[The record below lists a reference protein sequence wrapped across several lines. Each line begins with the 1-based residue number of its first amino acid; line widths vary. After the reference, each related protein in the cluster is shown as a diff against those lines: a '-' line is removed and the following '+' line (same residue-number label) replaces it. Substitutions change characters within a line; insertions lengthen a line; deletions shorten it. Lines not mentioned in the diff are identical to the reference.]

1 MECAEAGGCTI
12 RKTIGKNG
20 DKLMRGCSA
29 EKDVVCDTIDNGEDE
44 GVSIKAS
51 LDNVYPTLCTLDNTV
66 LQL

>member
-1 MECAEAGGCTI
+1 
-12 RKTIGKNG
+12 
-20 DKLMRGCSA
+20 MRGCSA